1 MANRKT
7 LRSNKSN
14 HMRQTEGKSTQHTNS
29 SPVKIKEKNM
39 AIQDGK

>member
-1 MANRKT
+1 
-7 LRSNKSN
+7 
-14 HMRQTEGKSTQHTNS
+14 MRQTEGKSTQHTNS